1 MADLRFVSEKQ
12 LEEIR
17 QSRGELPEDDAV
29 PVERPLY
36 EILKENKEKRDAE
49 FNERFK
55 NRPQKSLDDEEVE
68 FLDAVE
74 RHRRETER
82 QAAEEEK
89 AALIN
94 FQVAVAERTLR
105 KVSDTPKPHPEV
117 PTERQQQQRQQ
128 DFRAINPKRP
138 ATISQEQILAG
149 LIRVKPANAKKKQKI
164 EPEKD
169 VGLAS
174 AHHDPS
180 TATLTPQVDGH
191 GSEREATRSSAS
203 KSPSNKHA
211 VVEPQKQEREG
222 CSTVLSTLG
231 GLVAYAE
238 SDDEE
243 DDT

>member
-1 MADLRFVSEKQ
+1 MFEQSKGHGLCVSQ
-12 LEEIR
+12 
-17 QSRGELPEDDAV
+17 
-29 PVERPLY
+29 
-36 EILKENKEKRDAE
+36 ILKENKEKREAE

-105 KVSDTPKPHPEV
+105 KVSDPPKPHPEV
-117 PTERQQQQRQQ
+117 LPERQEQQRQQ

-138 ATISQEQILAG
+138 AIISQEQILAG
-149 LIRVKPANAKKKQKI
+149 LIRVRPANAQKKPKI

-169 VGLAS
+169 GGLAS
-174 AHHDPS
+174 GQRASS
-180 TATLTPQVDGH
+180 TAALTKQVDGH
-191 GSEREATRSSAS
+191 GSERETTWSSAS
-203 KSPSNKHA
+203 GSPSNKRA
-211 VVEPQKQEREG
+211 VADPEKQDREG
-222 CSTVLSTLG
+222 CSTVLSTVG

-238 SDDEE
+238 SDDE